1 MILHVDMD
9 AFFASVEQ
17 LDHPEWK
24 GKCLLV
30 GGRSGRGVV
39 AAASYEAR
47 KFGVHSAMPMF
58 EALRRCPQ
66 AVVVPPRR
74 KRYAAVSRAVM
85 DILGTFSPLVECVSI
100 DEAYLDVSGCERL
113 HGTPER
119 TAAAIKAKVYR
130 TIGLTCSVGAA
141 PVKFLAKIA
150 SDLHKPDGLTV
161 IRPEAVETF
170 LENMPVEKIPGIG
183 GKTLPVL
190 HEMGIRTMGDVRK
203 IPEKLL
209 VARLGKYG
217 QRLKELA
224 EGRDDSPVVTE
235 TAAKSH
241 SSEETLA
248 ENTRD
253 RSFLRQRLLVHAEEV
268 ARQLRRHGL
277 RARVVVLKIKH
288 ADFRLRTRSITLP
301 FAVQS
306 AEAVYREAE
315 RLLDAYPLDSPVRL
329 VGVGAA
335 GLQSGDTPRQQ
346 NLFGETASEDRS
358 WEAVEKTMDRIAA
371 RFGSHSI
378 CRASLRGRS
387 KHGEKVQS

>member
-9 AFFASVEQ
+9 AFYASVEQ

-47 KFGVHSAMPMF
+47 RFGVRSAMPMF
-58 EALRRCPQ
+58 EAMRRCPQ

-74 KRYAAVSRAVM
+74 KRYAEVSQIVM
-85 DILGTFSPLVECVSI
+85 GLLRTFSPLVECVSI

-113 HGTPER
+113 HGCPER
-119 TAAAIKAKVYR
+119 TAAVIKTKVFQ
-130 TIGLTCSVGAA
+130 TVGLTCSVGVA

-161 IRPEAVETF
+161 IRPEEVAAF
-170 LENMPVEKIPGIG
+170 LEKTPVQHIPGIG
-183 GKTLPVL
+183 EKTLPIL
-190 HEMGIRTMGDVRK
+190 LGMGLKTMGDVRAF
-203 IPEKLL
+203 PENLL
-209 VARLGKYG
+209 VTRLGKYG
-217 QRLKELA
+217 RRLKALA
-224 EGRDDSPVVTE
+224 EGRDDSPVVPE

-248 ENTRD
+248 ENTLD
-253 RSFLRQRLLVHAEEV
+253 RSFLRLRLLVHAEEV

-288 ADFRLRTRSITLP
+288 ADFRQRTRSTTLAC
-301 FAVQS
+301 AVRS
-306 AEAVYREAE
+306 AEAIYREAE
-315 RLLDAYPLDSPVRL
+315 KLLESYPMETPVRL
-329 VGVGAA
+329 IGVGAA
-335 GLQSGDTPRQQ
+335 GIQSAKTPLQR
-346 NLFGETASEDRS
+346 NLFGGAISENRS
-358 WEAVEKTMDRIAA
+358 WEAVEKAMDRITD
-371 RFGSHSI
+371 RFGSTSI
-378 CRASLRGRS
+378 QRASLKNPK
-387 KHGEKVQS
+387 KHGNSQEV